1 MKDISDKQIDQ
12 LARLS
17 ALEFDVA
24 SKKKMKNNLKQILN
38 FVNEIESCDT
48 SNCTYEE
55 PEIIISDLREDVAG
69 QSLSQKQALSNSSIA
84 EKGYFTVPKV
94 VE

>member
-1 MKDISDKQIDQ
+1 MKEISDKQIDQ

-17 ALEFDVA
+17 ALEFDQIG
-24 SKKKMKNNLKQILN
+24 KKKMKQNLKQILN

-48 SNCTYEE
+48 SKCSYEE
-55 PEIIISDLREDVAG
+55 PEIIISDLREDVAS
-69 QSLSQKQALSNSSIA
+69 QSLTQKQALANSSIT